1 MDGIS
6 AAPHNNAVQHYFI
19 RDNVHLER
27 RYLQLRA
34 VTVRGDRLR
43 EKVLLKESPVEHVN
57 YYRGRRRK
65 SIVGAS
71 ELQFSDGL
79 YAEVPF

>member
-1 MDGIS
+1 M
-6 AAPHNNAVQHYFI
+6 YMW
-19 RDNVHLER
+19 RDFLYSYELLEF
-27 RYLQLRA
+27 
-34 VTVRGDRLR
+34 VETLR
-43 EKVLLKESPVEHVN
+43 EKVLLKGSPVEHVSC
-57 YYRGRRRK
+57 YRRGRRK